1 MDSNTNG
8 GNANANRPTIRGKVL
23 ALLPTFTSPS
33 GFTKR
38 DVVVE
43 TGFKYANP
51 IKVTFK
57 KERAALLDEIAEGD
71 SVVIHYALDG
81 RSWDGPRGMQYFV
94 DVTGLDLAAA
104 SGDGAERKP
113 VQGAT
118 KEGAVEVWMRKHPE
132 DASLAGL
139 GDFCKK
145 LKPGLASKDYKI
157 ADWADV
163 VNAINGVSAYG
174 AKDAEAEADDAD
186 PNDLPF

>member
-1 MDSNTNG
+1 MEKNSN
-8 GNANANRPTIRGKVL
+8 NANSNRPTIRGKVL
-23 ALLPTFTSPS
+23 AILPTFTSPS

-43 TGFKYANP
+43 TGFKYSNP
-51 IKVTFK
+51 VKVTFK

-71 SVVIHYALDG
+71 AVVIHYALDG
-81 RSWDGPRGMQYFV
+81 RSWDGPRGTQYFV
-94 DVTGLDLAAA
+94 DVTGLDLAAN
-104 SGDGAERKP
+104 GDGAERKP

-118 KEGAVEVWMRKHPE
+118 KEVAVEVWMRKHPE

-139 GDFCKK
+139 GDFCKR

-163 VNAINGVSAYG
+163 VNAINGVTSDA
-174 AKDAEAEADDAD
+174 AKDADADAEECD